1 MGEEVSIRSGQP
13 EDAVSILELW
23 QLSGALPSETD
34 NSESIA
40 CLLDSDKDAL
50 IVAKIGGRIVAT
62 VIAAWDSWRGNLY
75 RLAVAPDGRR
85 KGIATQLVT
94 EAERRLFERGA
105 SRLSILVP
113 KKGSAAEFWS
123 SMGYSED
130 IRIARSAKTLMRLW
144 FS

>member
-1 MGEEVSIRSGQP
+1 MGEEASIRSGRP

-40 CLLDSDKDAL
+40 CLLNSNKDAP
-50 IVAKIGGRIVAT
+50 IIAEIDGRIVAT
-62 VIAAWDSWRGNLY
+62 IIAAWDDWRGNLY

-85 KGIATQLVT
+85 EGIATQLVT
-94 EAERRLFERGA
+94 EAERRLSERGA

-113 KKGSAAEFWS
+113 RTGSAAEFWS
-123 SMGYSED
+123 SMRYPEG
-130 IRIARSAKTLMRLW
+130 IRVARFAKTLMRL
-144 FS
+144 

>member
-1 MGEEVSIRSGQP
+1 MGEEVSIRSGRP
-13 EDAVSILELW
+13 EDSVPILELW

-50 IVAKIGGRIVAT
+50 IVAEIGGRIVAT
-62 VIAAWDSWRGNLY
+62 VIAAWDGWRGNLC

-85 KGIATQLVT
+85 KGIAPQLVT
-94 EAERRLFERGA
+94 EAERRLFERGT

-113 KKGSAAEFWS
+113 RTGSAAEFWLS
-123 SMGYSED
+123 TGYSED
-130 IRIARSAKTLMRLW
+130 IRVARFAKTLMRL
-144 FS
+144 

>member
-1 MGEEVSIRSGQP
+1 MQSRYLNSGNCP
-13 EDAVSILELW
+13 
-23 QLSGALPSETD
+23 GALPSATD
-34 NSESIA
+34 NSESIV

-50 IVAKIGGRIVAT
+50 IVAEIGGRIVAT
-62 VIAAWDSWRGNLY
+62 VIAAWDGWRGNLY
-75 RLAVAPDGRR
+75 RLAVAPEGRR

-113 KKGSAAEFWS
+113 KTGSAAEFWS

-130 IRIARSAKTLMRLW
+130 IRIARFAKTLMRL
-144 FS
+144 